1 MTPTVAIIMGSK
13 SDLKI
18 MQDAADILK
27 DFGVVYDLTVV
38 SAHRTPERMRTYA
51 MEAKSKG
58 IKVIIAGALQI
69 SQPSIEFDDFTGTP
83 ITGRVV

>member
-1 MTPTVAIIMGSK
+1 LKDIKTLFFMTPTVAIIMGSK

-27 DFGVVYDLTVV
+27 QFGVAYDLSVV

-51 MEAKSKG
+51 MEAKSRG
-58 IKVIIAGALQI
+58 IKVIIAGA
-69 SQPSIEFDDFTGTP
+69 
-83 ITGRVV
+83 